1 MYHAGR
7 GRYDS
12 GGSCTMVGE
21 VDMTQMKLYHGQRC
35 LYDSGE
41 VVPW

>member
-21 VDMTQMKLYHGQRC
+21 VDMTQ
-35 LYDSGE
+35 GE
-41 VVPW
+41 AVPW